1 MNGTVLSCI
10 TSRPLQCRI
19 TYLKHLFPE
28 GLSLVCAIC
37 FTSVPLLSGQEKKW
51 KSSYPVGQ
59 YISVFSCPPNWGR
72 MFTPYQLH
80 LLKLDENVSVFR
92 RRLESTKFFISRAR
106 FLFFVVCNVAANITS
121 EDERELR
128 EQSML

>member
-1 MNGTVLSCI
+1 
-10 TSRPLQCRI
+10 
-19 TYLKHLFPE
+19 
-28 GLSLVCAIC
+28 
-37 FTSVPLLSGQEKKW
+37 
-51 KSSYPVGQ
+51 
-59 YISVFSCPPNWGR
+59 

-106 FLFFVVCNVAANITS
+106 LLFFVVSNVAANITS

-128 EQSML
+128 EQSMLGRSTQHDVFLISQC